1 MSVGKFNKSS
11 PSGWSV
17 SLYKKLVAQLNYLPD
32 PQSSAWYYIGIFP
45 NTVIGLYPDS
55 VIFYQ
60 DIPVGL
66 KQTKQRG
73 AVYKHNNE
81 SRQMRAA
88 RYLSGRIDGLTADE
102 DLQLT
107 KWVDEAPD
115 SSGFEETILS
125 DLEYG
130 VYTYHNHLRQI
141 LPVIGE
147 DREPRV
153 LTKTE
158 KS

>member
-1 MSVGKFNKSS
+1 
-11 PSGWSV
+11 
-17 SLYKKLVAQLNYLPD
+17 
-32 PQSSAWYYIGIFP
+32 
-45 NTVIGLYPDS
+45 
-55 VIFYQ
+55 
-60 DIPVGL
+60 
-66 KQTKQRG
+66 
-73 AVYKHNNE
+73 
-81 SRQMRAA
+81 MRAA

-147 DREPRV
+147 EREPRI